1 MVGSVRSMET
11 FDFRLANENDL
22 DFISQ
27 LSARVFLKYGA
38 YDETVLGWLL
48 EPEVITVIIA
58 TGADPLGFAMLTLE
72 REKWLEPRRGHLLA
86 IGVLPKHQR
95 KGIGTAL
102 LEHMEEIA
110 RKYGLEEMLL
120 WTAVDNQQ
128 ALSFFKMRVSTLWG
142 LKTTTI
148 PGVRRHWRCRK
159 NSPNEMCEGIGQGS
173 SLRSQARRETGEKG
187 ETKRS
192 TGQRALN

>member
-1 MVGSVRSMET
+1 MVGSLRSMET

-22 DFISQ
+22 DFIRQ

-58 TGADPLGFAMLTLE
+58 AGADPLGFAMVTLE

-102 LEHMEEIA
+102 LGHMEEIA
-110 RKYGLEEMLL
+110 RKYGVEEMLL

-128 ALSFFKMRVSTLWG
+128 ALSFFQNAGFHIVGSEDHYYPR
-142 LKTTTI
+142 
-148 PGVRRHWRCRK
+148 
-159 NSPNEMCEGIGQGS
+159 GQAAL
-173 SLRSQARRETGEKG
+173 SLSKKLSQ
-187 ETKRS
+187 
-192 TGQRALN
+192 

>member
-1 MVGSVRSMET
+1 MET

-58 TGADPLGFAMLTLE
+58 AGADPLGFAMVTLE
-72 REKWLEPRRGHLLA
+72 SEPRRGHLLA

-110 RKYGLEEMLL
+110 RKYGVEEMLL

-128 ALSFFKMRVSTLWG
+128 ALSFFQNAGFHIVGSEDRYYPRGQAALTLAKK
-142 LKTTTI
+142 L
-148 PGVRRHWRCRK
+148 
-159 NSPNEMCEGIGQGS
+159 
-173 SLRSQARRETGEKG
+173 SQ
-187 ETKRS
+187 
-192 TGQRALN
+192 

>member
-1 MVGSVRSMET
+1 MET

-22 DFISQ
+22 DFIRQ
-27 LSARVFLKYGA
+27 LSARVFSKYGA

-48 EPEVITVIIA
+48 EPEVTTVIIA
-58 TGADPLGFAMLTLE
+58 AGADPLGFAMVTLE

-102 LEHMEEIA
+102 LEYMEEIA
-110 RKYGLEEMLL
+110 RKYSVEEMLL

-128 ALSFFKMRVSTLWG
+128 ALSFFRNAGFHIVGSEDRYYPRGQAALTLAKK
-142 LKTTTI
+142 L
-148 PGVRRHWRCRK
+148 
-159 NSPNEMCEGIGQGS
+159 
-173 SLRSQARRETGEKG
+173 SQ
-187 ETKRS
+187 
-192 TGQRALN
+192 

>member
-1 MVGSVRSMET
+1 MAT

-72 REKWLEPRRGHLLA
+72 REIWLEPRRGHLLA
-86 IGVLPKHQR
+86 IG
-95 KGIGTAL
+95 
-102 LEHMEEIA
+102 
-110 RKYGLEEMLL
+110 
-120 WTAVDNQQ
+120 
-128 ALSFFKMRVSTLWG
+128 S
-142 LKTTTI
+142 
-148 PGVRRHWRCRK
+148 
-159 NSPNEMCEGIGQGS
+159 SPNT
-173 SLRSQARRETGEKG
+173 REKE
-187 ETKRS
+187 
-192 TGQRALN
+192 

>member
-1 MVGSVRSMET
+1 MET

-48 EPEVITVIIA
+48 EPEVITVIITA
-58 TGADPLGFAMLTLE
+58 GADPLGFAMVTLE
-72 REKWLEPRRGHLLA
+72 REKWLEPRRRHLLA

-102 LEHMEEIA
+102 LEHMEEVA
-110 RKYGLEEMLL
+110 RQYGSTEMRL
-120 WTAVDNQQ
+120 WTAVDNEQ
-128 ALSFFKMRVSTLWG
+128 ALSFFK
-142 LKTTTI
+142 KTGFQI
-148 PGVRRHWRCRK
+148 IG
-159 NSPNEMCEGIGQGS
+159 SEDYYYPNGQ
-173 SLRSQARRETGEKG
+173 A
-187 ETKRS
+187 
-192 TGQRALN
+192 ALALSKELVP

>member
-1 MVGSVRSMET
+1 MVGLVRSMET

-58 TGADPLGFAMLTLE
+58 TEADPLGFAMMTLE
-72 REKWLEPRRGHLLA
+72 REIWLEPRRGHLLA

-102 LEHMEEIA
+102 LEHMEEIG

-128 ALSFFKMRVSTLWG
+128 ALSFFQNAGFHIVGSEDHYYPR
-142 LKTTTI
+142 
-148 PGVRRHWRCRK
+148 
-159 NSPNEMCEGIGQGS
+159 GQAAL
-173 SLRSQARRETGEKG
+173 SLSKKLSQ
-187 ETKRS
+187 
-192 TGQRALN
+192 